1 MKTTSGRSKKPGL
14 GSGRAPAKVRRT
26 YRLTPEKLAAAQKI
40 LGTST
45 ATEAI
50 ETALD
55 MVVFR
60 QELLDGTREMFG
72 IQIDSPD
79 HRGH

>member
-1 MKTTSGRSKKPGL
+1 MATTSSIRQRKTETPRKAS
-14 GSGRAPAKVRRT
+14 RT
-26 YRLTPEKLAAAQKI
+26 FRLTEGKVEAAQKI

-60 QELLDGTREMFG
+60 NELIRGTKAAFG
-72 IQIDSPD
+72 IQFRESP
-79 HRGH
+79 RRRR

>member
-1 MKTTSGRSKKPGL
+1 MSRVRQIKRSRSKTERKTP
-14 GSGRAPAKVRRT
+14 KT
-26 YRLTPEKLAAAQKI
+26 YRLTPSKIAAAQRV
-40 LGTST
+40 LGTAT

-60 QELLDGTREMFG
+60 QELLDGTRAMLGVELT
-72 IQIDSPD
+72 SPD
-79 HRGH
+79 QPAE